1 MLLKEFLQKYQDQRV
16 SVYFGDGDNDAVSG
30 RLLSFDADN
39 ILIKSTKG
47 DIDILVSIEN
57 INYIHVNGASLKN
70 DVKTY

>member
-30 RLLSFDADN
+30 RLLNFDADN